1 MKKES
6 CISKG
11 YLHRWLCTIVLLAVS
26 LLSATAT
33 STYYYKVTATATPN
47 GYGKVYVSRTSTNNP
62 TYQNTSTSSG
72 NVDYIGRPSLN
83 FKFYAQATNENYI
96 FSHWASGS
104 ANGTSVS
111 TNTSF
116 NTDLEISSTTSGS
129 PTTYNY
135 YAVFIAQTGLIK
147 VRSADESKGS
157 VAISNP
163 NNVENEEVT
172 LTANPDATNG
182 VLFFG
187 WKKNNQDGPNDGY
200 YSKDNPLVLTA
211 NNDTKGTYY
220 AYFSNPQEKAYIRL
234 QNKKTGRFLCI
245 YGNQQATEHKRTI
258 QGSTKQDGFTFT
270 NSLKLIPKDEAQ
282 GNPAT
287 VFLRA
292 GNPSGS
298 GVTIGGD
305 LTAHGVSYKTH
316 LAKSNNY
323 ALTMVNTDKG
333 VRIYTTFTYSGV
345 TFSSYLCDEGGS
357 TQYAVMKSF
366 GENDDDAAT
375 YWSLYTL
382 DETTTEGAFGANT
395 KAKFTKEGKDGK
407 NYYYTTMYTD
417 FPYKLLDGVNAY
429 YLTLPEGGMHELEE
443 EFDHHNVV
451 FMQVNGDKVP
461 ANMAVILECPSVQ
474 NDINSTSIVTNRL
487 QPLTETVNPIVD
499 QGLNFLKGYIYVYG
513 DKDKGEKIANDH
525 DRMYILGWHERLG
538 FYHSSGSNMTPNK
551 AYLLAPDASEEETAN
566 FANTYTFSFGM
577 PKEDDTPTKIV
588 LSKQIVDDEDAPVF
602 DLNGRKVADGKDAEK
617 LLRQGI
623 YVKKGKKFVVK

>member
-26 LLSATAT
+26 FLTATAT
-33 STYYYKVTATATPN
+33 STYYYKVTATATPE

-62 TYQNTSTSSG
+62 SYQKTSTSSG
-72 NVDYIGRPSLN
+72 NVEYIGRPSLN
-83 FKFYAQATNENYI
+83 FKFYAQATSENYI
-96 FSHWASGS
+96 FSHWESADGTHAS
-104 ANGTSVS
+104 TS
-111 TNTSF
+111 TSF

-157 VAISNP
+157 VSISNP
-163 NNVENEEVT
+163 DNEENQEVT
-172 LTANPDATNG
+172 LTAYPDATNG

-187 WKKNNQDGPNDGY
+187 WKKNNEEGSEGGY

-245 YGNQQATEHKRTI
+245 YGNQQATVHNRTI
-258 QGSTKQDGFTFT
+258 QGNTRQDGFTFT
-270 NSLKLIPKDEAQ
+270 NSLKLISKDEAQ

-333 VRIYTTFTYSGV
+333 VRIYTTFTYSQYGQSI

-366 GENDDDAAT
+366 KEEDDDAAT

-382 DETTTEGAFGANT
+382 DETTTEGAFGANA
-395 KAKFTKEGKDGK
+395 KAKFTKDNK
-407 NYYYTTMYTD
+407 YYTTMYTD

-429 YLTLPEGGMHELEE
+429 YLTIPEGGMHELEE
-443 EFDHHNVV
+443 EFDRHNVV
-451 FMQVNGDKVP
+451 FMQVEGDKVP
-461 ANMAVILECPSVQ
+461 ANMAVILECPAVQ
-474 NDINSTSIVTNRL
+474 HDINSTSIVTNRL
-487 QPLTETVNPIVD
+487 QPLTETVAPIVD
-499 QGLNFLKGYIYVYG
+499 EGLNFLKGYISLNG
-513 DKDKGEKIANDH
+513 NRRSNDH

-538 FYHSSGSNMTPNK
+538 FYHSSGDYMTPNK
-551 AYLLAPDASEEETAN
+551 AYLLAPEVSEEEEVYYAKTL
-566 FANTYTFSFGM
+566 TFSFGM
-577 PKEDDTPTKIV
+577 PEHDTPDTPTDIV
-588 LSKQIVDDEDAPVF
+588 LSEQVVDDEDASVF

>member
-1 MKKES
+1 MNKES
-6 CISKG
+6 YLPKV
-11 YLHRWLCTIVLLAVS
+11 YLHRWLCTIMLLTIS
-26 LLSATAT
+26 LLTVTAT

-62 TYQNTSTSSG
+62 SYQASRTIENSL
-72 NVDYIGRPSLN
+72 DYVGKPTLN
-83 FKFYAQATNENYI
+83 FKFYAQAEDENYI

-104 ANGTSVS
+104 ADGTPVS
-111 TNTSF
+111 TSTSF
-116 NTDLEISSTTSGS
+116 NTDLEISSTSSSS
-129 PTTYNY
+129 PTTYSY
-135 YAVFIAQTGLIK
+135 YAVFIAQQGLIK

-157 VAISNP
+157 VNINNP
-163 NNVENEEVT
+163 NNIENDEVT
-172 LTANPDATNG
+172 LTANPDVTNG
-182 VLFFG
+182 VLFLG
-187 WKKNNQDGPNDGY
+187 WKKNNEDGSNDGY

-211 NNDTKGTYY
+211 GSDTKGTYY
-220 AYFSNPQEKAYIRL
+220 AYFSNPAEKTYIRL
-234 QNKKTGRFLCI
+234 QNKKTGRFLSI

-270 NSLKLIPKDEAQ
+270 NSLKLIAKDEAQ

-366 GENDDDAAT
+366 GEGVDESAT

-382 DETTTEGAFGANT
+382 DESNTEGAFGANA
-395 KAKFTKEGKDGK
+395 KAKYTKKGK
-407 NYYYTTMYTD
+407 YYTTMYTD

-429 YLTLPEGGMHELEE
+429 YLTIPEGGMEELED
-443 EFDHHNVV
+443 EFDRHNVV
-451 FMQVNGDKVP
+451 FMQVTGGKVP
-461 ANMAVILECPSVQ
+461 ANMAVILECPVVQ

-487 QPLTETVNPIVD
+487 QPLTETVAPIVD
-499 QGLNFLKGYIYVYG
+499 QGLNFLKGYISLNNR
-513 DKDKGEKIANDH
+513 KETNNKK
-525 DRMYILGWHERLG
+525 RMYVLSADPNNGVLG
-538 FYHSSGSNMTPNK
+538 FYHSTAANMTPNK
-551 AYLLAPDASEEETAN
+551 AYLLAPEVSDEEEAYY
-566 FANTYTFSFGM
+566 AKELTFSFGFPEENTENQETNGIELSELM
-577 PKEDDTPTKIV
+577 VDEDD
-588 LSKQIVDDEDAPVF
+588 SMPVYN
-602 DLNGRKVADGKDAEK
+602 LNGSKVAEGKAAEK
-617 LLRQGI
+617 MLRPGV